1 MRIMDNRGISLI
13 ELLVVVS
20 IIGVL
25 AVALGFTFQGWL
37 GKYNVET
44 QIRGMQAD
52 MENAK
57 ANAMLRK
64 RSYFINLAGTS
75 YTIYEDD
82 NPAPDGDGAL
92 TIGSDRLVLTKT
104 LDTRYPITWS
114 DAADT
119 QIEFNTRG
127 LSVDTKTICIFTDFD
142 GNTESDLEPD
152 YDCIS
157 LSNTRI
163 NLGRITTQNT
173 AGGVCND
180 ANCVPR

>member
-1 MRIMDNRGISLI
+1 MMDNRGISLI
-13 ELLVVVS
+13 ELIVVVS
-20 IIGVL
+20 IIGIL

-44 QIRGMQAD
+44 QIRQMQAD

-75 YTIYEDD
+75 YTIYEDN

-92 TIGSDRLVLTKT
+92 IIGDDRLVLTKT
-104 LDTRYPITWS
+104 LDARYPITWS

-127 LSVDTKTICIFTDFD
+127 LSADNKTICIFTDFD
-142 GNTESDLEPD
+142 GNAVSDLEPD
-152 YDCIS
+152 YDCIV
-157 LSNTRI
+157 LSDTRI
-163 NLGRITTQNT
+163 NLGQIANQ
-173 AGGVCND
+173 GGICD
-180 ANCVPR
+180 AANCTAK